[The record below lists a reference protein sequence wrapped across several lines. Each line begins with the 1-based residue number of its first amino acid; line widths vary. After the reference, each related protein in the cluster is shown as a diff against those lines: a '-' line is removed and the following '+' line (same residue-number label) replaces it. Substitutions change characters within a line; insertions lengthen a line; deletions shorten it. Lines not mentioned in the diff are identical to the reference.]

1 MEFHEKLKELR
12 TRRGLTQEE
21 LAQMLFV
28 SRTAISKLESGRG
41 YPSIDSLKAIAA
53 YFSVSLDDLL
63 SGEAILTIAENER
76 NRHKDFCRSLIFGA
90 ADCCAA
96 LLLFL
101 PFFAERGGSS
111 VHAVPLLSLSVS
123 PLYIKAVFLAFV
135 ITALIC
141 GAAAIALRNEEAA
154 FRQKSICK
162 VSIGLSIA
170 EVIVFT
176 AALQP
181 YAAVF
186 AFALLIIKVLLLIKL
201 P

>member
-1 MEFHEKLKELR
+1 MEFHEKLRELR
-12 TRRGLTQEE
+12 THRGLTQEE

-28 SRTAISKLESGRG
+28 SRTAISKWESGRG

-53 YFSVSLDDLL
+53 CFSVSLDDML
-63 SGEAILTIAENER
+63 SGEAILTIAENEQ
-76 NRHKDFCRSLIFGA
+76 NRHRDSYRSLIFGA

-101 PFFAERGGSS
+101 PFFAERGGS
-111 VHAVPLLSLSVS
+111 VRAIPLLSLSAS
-123 PLYIKAVFLAFV
+123 PPYIKAAFLAFV
-135 ITALIC
+135 IIALLC
-141 GAAAIALRNEEAA
+141 GIAETALRNDEAA
-154 FRQKSICK
+154 FRQKSIGK

-170 EVIVFT
+170 GVIVFT

-186 AFALLIIKVLLLIKL
+186 VFALLIIKVLPLIKE